1 MKKKQPHEK
10 LIIGIDIGGTKI
22 ALALISL
29 SGEIRKKSIFPTPQ
43 IGPEK
48 SFIYISK
55 KIEEMLD
62 DATVVISDTVGIG
75 IGIAAALETETDI
88 ILWAPNLKGWVNI
101 DLKGY
106 LEKKFRVP
114 VAIEYDGHTAVL
126 GEYWRGAGKGSRNL
140 VDIIIGTGIGAGFII
155 DGHLIR
161 GANRLAGAVGWQI
174 IDNPTKRSEKNDHTN
189 GFWESCCSG
198 IGIASYAKRIL
209 ANKQR
214 TSFFVESEEITA
226 KLIYA
231 MAKQG
236 DPDARQILDQVA
248 EWIGIGLANI
258 VSTLNPEKV
267 ILGGSVGQASEFLLD
282 RIIDVINM
290 YAQPQAAKTVSIET
304 SSLGTDAG
312 LLGAAYGIIL
322 RLKEVNRK
330 R

>member
-10 LIIGIDIGGTKI
+10 LIVGIDIGGTKI

-29 SGEIRKKSIFPTPQ
+29 SGEIRKKIIFPTPQ

-62 DATVVISDTVGIG
+62 DAAVVISDTVGIG
-75 IGIAAALETETDI
+75 IGIAAALETGTDI
-88 ILWAPNLKGWVNI
+88 ILWAPNLKGWANI

-106 LEKKFRVP
+106 LEKMFRVP
-114 VAIEYDGHTAVL
+114 VAIEYDGHAAVL

-198 IGIASYAKRIL
+198 MGIASYAKRIL
-209 ANKQR
+209 TNKQPPL
-214 TSFFVESEEITA
+214 FVESEEITA

-236 DPDARQILDQVA
+236 DPDARRILDQVA

-267 ILGGSVGQASEFLLD
+267 ILGGSVGQASGFLLD
-282 RIIDVINM
+282 RIIDVIHT

-330 R
+330 Q